1 MQLLVSRLLA
11 YRTVYNHQKDAF
23 LFHQAC
29 SRRSPD
35 CCWPIKPFT
44 VIQKMFAVVVSF
56 VIGLLGSFVLNVESL
71 ADTRLPDGLE
81 LIQEIRLFFPRNAFI
96 VHRLY
101 S

>member
-35 CCWPIKPFT
+35 CCWPIGPFT
-44 VIQKMFAVVVSF
+44 MIQKMFAVVVSF
-56 VIGLLGSFVLNVESL
+56 IIGLLGSFVLNVESL
-71 ADTRLPDGLE
+71 AVTGLPDGLKSSKE
-81 LIQEIRLFFPRNAFI
+81 FVYSIPPIRLA
-96 VHRLY
+96 VQ
-101 S
+101 